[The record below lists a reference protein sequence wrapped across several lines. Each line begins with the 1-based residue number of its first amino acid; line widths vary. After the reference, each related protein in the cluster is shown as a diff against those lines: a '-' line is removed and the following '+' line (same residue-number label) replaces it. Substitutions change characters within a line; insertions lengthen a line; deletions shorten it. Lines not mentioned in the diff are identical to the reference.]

1 MYLVIETW
9 PLNVCPSLSFTWDG
23 WRGVFF
29 DPLCGFQSGLLD
41 SPFGI
46 ELYPIFCELEFFIHV
61 DV

>member
-1 MYLVIETW
+1 MSARPFL
-9 PLNVCPSLSFTWDG
+9 FTWDG